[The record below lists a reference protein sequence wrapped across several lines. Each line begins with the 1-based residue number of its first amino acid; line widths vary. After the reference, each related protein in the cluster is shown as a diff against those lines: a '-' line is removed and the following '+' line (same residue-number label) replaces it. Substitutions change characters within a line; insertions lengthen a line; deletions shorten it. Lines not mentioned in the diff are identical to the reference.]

1 MPLSEI
7 YYLVASLAIIVLSL
21 ILIPFLLQIR
31 RTYNQAERFI
41 ANLDREM
48 IPLLKNLNETSDELR
63 ILSSSINHKLHETE
77 QIIRT
82 ARHATENFLL
92 ASSLVKKTLLPV
104 ITQVGGFSAAVLA
117 ITSLLRKKHHK
128 PSED

>member
-7 YYLVASLAIIVLSL
+7 FYSVASLAIIVLTL
-21 ILIPFLLQIR
+21 LLIPFLLQIR

-48 IPLLKNLNETSDELR
+48 IPLLKNLNETADELR
-63 ILSSSINHKLHETE
+63 ILSSSINHKMLETE

-82 ARHATENFLL
+82 ARHATENFLQ
-92 ASSLVKKTLLPV
+92 ASSLVKRTLLPV

-117 ITSLLRKKHHK
+117 IASLLRKKHHK